1 MTRWLPRLESA
12 TTRPPAG
19 MSGAASW
26 ARRRSGRALVE
37 RTQSHCF
44 ADSSRPSLS
53 TPEAALLTRMSSR
66 PATRSTSAINRLISA
81 GSFRSAGTRGATPP
95 RSPTSR
101 AALETASRATKKPT
115 KTRAPA
121 PAKRGAAGD
130 PGPFAS
136 HADEGSRRVGESV
149 EAHRAR
155 KGGRAA
161 EVGGADAPGGAH
173 APERVAREARREGA
187 EMVAKDEE
195 RTRAPS
201 GPRGE

>member
-37 RTQSHCF
+37 STQSHCF

-81 GSFRSAGTRGATPP
+81 GSFRSA
-95 RSPTSR
+95 
-101 AALETASRATKKPT
+101 
-115 KTRAPA
+115 
-121 PAKRGAAGD
+121 
-130 PGPFAS
+130 
-136 HADEGSRRVGESV
+136 
-149 EAHRAR
+149 
-155 KGGRAA
+155 
-161 EVGGADAPGGAH
+161 
-173 APERVAREARREGA
+173 
-187 EMVAKDEE
+187 
-195 RTRAPS
+195 RTRSEEHTSELQSQSNIVCRLLLEKKKKQKHNINKLIKDFILS
-201 GPRGE
+201 GDILYRHLAMLLWSRSVRL